1 MRRAGLRVVVAGP
14 VGSLLTTERLN
25 TVAGRRV
32 RVGGGVGAA
41 QGGPYRRLRGGI
53 VKRRVIAK
61 RRVVAVLAAVVAGLA
76 LFAVPAADWDGHG
89 NIERNEWN
97 IPLTNLRVL

>member
-1 MRRAGLRVVVAGP
+1 MKRRAIA
-14 VGSLLTTERLN
+14 
-25 TVAGRRV
+25 V
-32 RVGGGVGAA
+32 RAT
-41 QGGPYRRLRGGI
+41 
-53 VKRRVIAK
+53 
-61 RRVVAVLAAVVAGLA
+61 VVAVLATAVAGLA

>member
-1 MRRAGLRVVVAGP
+1 MKRRAI
-14 VGSLLTTERLN
+14 
-25 TVAGRRV
+25 TVRAT
-32 RVGGGVGAA
+32 
-41 QGGPYRRLRGGI
+41 
-53 VKRRVIAK
+53 
-61 RRVVAVLAAVVAGLA
+61 VVAVRAAVVGVLATVVAGLA

>member
-1 MRRAGLRVVVAGP
+1 M
-14 VGSLLTTERLN
+14 
-25 TVAGRRV
+25 
-32 RVGGGVGAA
+32 
-41 QGGPYRRLRGGI
+41 
-53 VKRRVIAK
+53 K
-61 RRVVAVLAAVVAGLA
+61 RRVVAVLTTVVAGLA